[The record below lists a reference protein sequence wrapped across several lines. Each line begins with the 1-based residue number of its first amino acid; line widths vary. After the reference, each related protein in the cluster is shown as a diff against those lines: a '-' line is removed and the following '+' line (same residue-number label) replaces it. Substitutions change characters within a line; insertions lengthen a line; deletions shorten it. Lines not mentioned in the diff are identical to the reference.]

1 MGEEL
6 QMMQK
11 SSVHLAKAIKQI
23 YQHIDKLNK
32 SKASAELEKDILEAI
47 IDHLNL
53 LIQENGGA
61 K

>member
-1 MGEEL
+1 MT
-6 QMMQK
+6 QK
-11 SSVHLAKAIKQI
+11 SYHLAKAIKQI

-32 SKASAELEKDILEAI
+32 SKASAELEKDILETI

-53 LIQENGGA
+53 LIQANGGA